1 MHIYTLNSESEHSW
15 VIYQNICLCILCVL
29 ILSSVPKHSE
39 SVVLFQG
46 TQKDW
51 GPTSHPDISTCLY
64 LMSLILMLYNLQTC
78 RLKIHF
84 YDLFRVINDCRL
96 SPKKASKWPNNNKN
110 KKVRNHCFRLWMNE
124 WMISV
129 VSSEVLNCLKQS
141 ETARSCFSSF
151 NRRCGNVSSHCELG
165 FFLNTESKH
174 LILTEDKL
182 IWKSELKKMNSFCSS
197 LLLFWTPRD
206 QSEDSSRLLTRV
218 ETANDLKM
226 WDCPFRKI

>member
-51 GPTSHPDISTCLY
+51 GPTSHPDISTRLY
-64 LMSLILMLYNLQTC
+64 LMSLILMLY
-78 RLKIHF
+78 
-84 YDLFRVINDCRL
+84 
-96 SPKKASKWPNNNKN
+96 NNKN

-129 VSSEVLNCLKQS
+129 VSSEVLNCLNNQKLL
-141 ETARSCFSSF
+141 ALVF
-151 NRRCGNVSSHCELG
+151 HP
-165 FFLNTESKH
+165 
-174 LILTEDKL
+174 LTD
-182 IWKSELKKMNSFCSS
+182 
-197 LLLFWTPRD
+197 D
-206 QSEDSSRLLTRV
+206 V
-218 ETANDLKM
+218 ETFPLTVS
-226 WDCPFRKI
+226 WDSFSTRSPNIWFLRKTN

>member
-64 LMSLILMLYNLQTC
+64 LMSLILMLHNLQTC

-84 YDLFRVINDCRL
+84 YDLFRVINDWRL

-129 VSSEVLNCLKQS
+129 VSSEVLNCLNNQKLL
-141 ETARSCFSSF
+141 ALVF
-151 NRRCGNVSSHCELG
+151 HP
-165 FFLNTESKH
+165 
-174 LILTEDKL
+174 LTD
-182 IWKSELKKMNSFCSS
+182 
-197 LLLFWTPRD
+197 D
-206 QSEDSSRLLTRV
+206 V
-218 ETANDLKM
+218 ETFPLTVS
-226 WDCPFRKI
+226 WDSFSTRSPNIWFLRKTN

>member
-1 MHIYTLNSESEHSW
+1 MFVY
-15 VIYQNICLCILCVL
+15 ILCVL

-84 YDLFRVINDCRL
+84 YDLFRVINDWRL
-96 SPKKASKWPNNNKN
+96 STKRRQNDQITIRIKRSGIT
-110 KKVRNHCFRLWMNE
+110 VSDCE

-129 VSSEVLNCLKQS
+129 VSSEVLNCLNNQKLL
-141 ETARSCFSSF
+141 ALVF
-151 NRRCGNVSSHCELG
+151 HP
-165 FFLNTESKH
+165 
-174 LILTEDKL
+174 LTD
-182 IWKSELKKMNSFCSS
+182 
-197 LLLFWTPRD
+197 D
-206 QSEDSSRLLTRV
+206 V
-218 ETANDLKM
+218 ETFPLTVS
-226 WDCPFRKI
+226 WDSFSTRSPNIWFLRKTN

>member
-15 VIYQNICLCILCVL
+15 VIYQNICLYILCVL

-84 YDLFRVINDCRL
+84 YDLFRVINDWRL
-96 SPKKASKWPNNNKN
+96 STKRRQNDQITIRIKRSGIT
-110 KKVRNHCFRLWMNE
+110 VSDCE

-129 VSSEVLNCLKQS
+129 VSSEVLNCLNNQKLL
-141 ETARSCFSSF
+141 ALVF
-151 NRRCGNVSSHCELG
+151 HP
-165 FFLNTESKH
+165 
-174 LILTEDKL
+174 LTD
-182 IWKSELKKMNSFCSS
+182 
-197 LLLFWTPRD
+197 D
-206 QSEDSSRLLTRV
+206 V
-218 ETANDLKM
+218 ETFPLTVS
-226 WDCPFRKI
+226 WDSFSTRSPNIWFLRKTN